1 MKVILLSDQRHLGRR
16 GQEVAVKPGFARNY
30 LMPRQLAVPATSAN
44 RAWFEQQKKKI
55 DAEHAKERDA
65 ALEVAAKLT
74 SLKLKIAKR
83 VGATETLYG
92 SVTSGDIVGL
102 LKAQGIE
109 IDKRRIELPH
119 GLKTLGEH
127 VVPIDLHSDIT
138 AELTVQIVSA
148 DAG

>member
-30 LMPRQLAVPATSAN
+30 LMPRQLAVPSTSAN

-65 ALEVAAKLT
+65 ALEVAAKLA

-102 LKAQGIE
+102 LKAQGID

-127 VVPIDLHSDIT
+127 VVPIELHSDIT